1 MTKLDKRLKYQNDD
15 EKPVTIS
22 MRLPKELH
30 TRLEQYATQHRQS
43 ISELVRDG
51 LAWRL
56 SEGDPRG
63 LGDASA
69 KDDEAY
75 YMSKT
80 ANALADMRQAL
91 ARQEA
96 QIQTIVQALE
106 RQTTPAGNGLYS
118 SHTTMPANEVAVS
131 YQEAPNAQR
140 PALAD
145 EQIPESTIPAA
156 MPQYDASKYRLGR
169 LCPRGHDYQGTGQ
182 SLRNN
187 NRAGGCLACDAER
200 SRERRQTQRQ
210 ATAPS
215 RP

>member
-51 LAWRL
+51 LEWRL

-75 YMSKT
+75 YMSNT
-80 ANALADMRQAL
+80 ADALADMRQAL

-118 SHTTMPANEVAVS
+118 SNTTMPATEVAVS
-131 YQEAPNAQR
+131 YQEAPYTQR

-156 MPQYDASKYRLGR
+156 VPPYDTSKYRLGK
-169 LCPRGHDYQGTGQ
+169 LCPKGHDYHGTGQ
-182 SLRNN
+182 SLLRKHNQRCRECEN
-187 NRAGGCLACDAER
+187 EGKRA
-200 SRERRQTQRQ
+200 RRQARRQ
-210 ATAPS
+210 APAL
-215 RP
+215 